1 MGLADSV
8 EPLTEELSEKLLA
21 DCMYRLYELDT
32 DNTSMVVS
40 MKVFRWL
47 DRIAN
52 PWKISR
58 ANWLRRKR

>member
-1 MGLADSV
+1 MQSANSIAKGV
-8 EPLTEELSEKLLA
+8 SEQLIR
-21 DCMYRLYELDT
+21 DCMYRVYDLHI
-32 DNTSMVVS
+32 DNTAMVVS

-52 PWKISR
+52 PWKKTR